1 MRAVHVP
8 AISPLPPV
16 ATTVGMPWD
25 VEVEDPVAALAE
37 ARRRLGDT
45 LVVDSGEDRFLF
57 TFSPSGV
64 VAFYALA
71 EERASKAVADWRM
84 LRRKLPDEIFSGR
97 RSLPH
102 QLFGRDDVADYLVH
116 VDEALDAA
124 FEELG
129 PAGEIEVFDF
139 TRRLG
144 HRTGLAS
151 WGGPGAA
158 SGIRFARLVDAFDTL
173 DGAESFVHP
182 DSMAAVAAS
191 GKAGR
196 ARRAGGRR
204 RRDRRALHELPGHE
218 PEHALFSRVAAAW
231 AGEPGDEGPLGV
243 AMDVALIHVASMS
256 NLFAALGW
264 MLVDLVTHPDELAA
278 GPGRRPRPGR
288 GVGPGVDPDGATV
301 DHGPLRA
308 GAGDRRRRRRRLRGL
323 GRRHRRHAPAPH
335 EHERGAGAAVVRSPI
350 AGTGGAWRTPR
361 RWGRSSW

>member
-1 MRAVHVP
+1 MRPVDVP
-8 AISPLPPV
+8 AISPLPPI
-16 ATTVGMPWD
+16 AATVGMPWD

-45 LVVDSGEDRFLF
+45 FVVDSGEDRFLF

-64 VAFYALA
+64 AAFYALA

-84 LRRKLPDEIFSGR
+84 LRRKLPDEIFAGR
-97 RSLPH
+97 RTLPH

-129 PAGEIEVFDF
+129 PAGVLDVFDF

-158 SGIRFARLVDAFDTL
+158 SGARFARLAEAFDTL

-191 GKAGR
+191 GKAAER
-196 ARRAGGRR
+196 AALEVVTREIGA
-204 RRDRRALHELPGHE
+204 ALHELPGHE

-231 AGEPGDEGPLGV
+231 AGQ
-243 AMDVALIHVASMS
+243 
-256 NLFAALGW
+256 AA
-264 MLVDLVTHPDELAA
+264 T
-278 GPGRRPRPGR
+278 R
-288 GVGPGVDPDGATV
+288 
-301 DHGPLRA
+301 
-308 GAGDRRRRRRRLRGL
+308 
-323 GRRHRRHAPAPH
+323 APA
-335 EHERGAGAAVVRSPI
+335 VSPW
-350 AGTGGAWRTPR
+350 TSP
-361 RWGRSSW
+361 